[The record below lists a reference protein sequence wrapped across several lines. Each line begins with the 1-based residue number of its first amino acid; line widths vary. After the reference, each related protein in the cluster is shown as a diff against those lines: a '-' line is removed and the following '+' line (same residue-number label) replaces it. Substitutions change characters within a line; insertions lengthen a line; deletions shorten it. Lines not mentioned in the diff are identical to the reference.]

1 MLILGIDTTEKN
13 INIALVRKD
22 KVLFELETLNNRTE
36 ELINQLKTTFIQL
49 NLKPDDLD
57 LISII
62 TGPGG
67 YTGTRSGVVVAKT
80 LAQFLNLPI
89 IGFNKLEA
97 FGLAYSKK
105 QKISPAIDVKRNEVY
120 FSILDENKNY
130 EVAPKLIS
138 FDEWKKLIETRPDVL
153 FLAYDFRNKK
163 DELNFANIDFDF
175 YLKPSEIAKLAY
187 IKILSGEIKRF
198 HEIEPFYIREAI

>member
-36 ELINQLKTTFIQL
+36 ELINQLNTTFIQL

-57 LISII
+57 LISVI

-120 FSILDENKNY
+120 FSILAENKNY
-130 EVAPKLIS
+130 EVEPKLIS

-163 DELNFANIDFDF
+163 DELKFNNIDFDF

-187 IKILSGEIKRF
+187 IKILNGEIKRF